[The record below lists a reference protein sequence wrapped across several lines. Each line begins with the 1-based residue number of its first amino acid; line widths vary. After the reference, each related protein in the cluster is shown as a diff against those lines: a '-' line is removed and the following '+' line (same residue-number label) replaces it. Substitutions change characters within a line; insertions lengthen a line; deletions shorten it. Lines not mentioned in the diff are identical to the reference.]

1 MVLCEK
7 AASSSSSGGG
17 GAGKV
22 IVTLVG
28 GSVLAT
34 AGTLAYAK
42 VDPSFRKQVE
52 QTIPISSQLMDAALG
67 PVVEAP
73 LKKNDP
79 TPASLLQKKLERES
93 KSESHSSPA
102 KPSVTQKLPPP
113 PAPPLDAP
121 VSISK
126 SPVQPAKKA
135 DATPAAKTSNASSQT
150 ADASLKEAKT
160 EETAASVSSPNS
172 ETKPEVEGLNP
183 KSRLAPRPIKEP
195 KAPKSA
201 SEASFKLGD
210 LSDLPVE
217 LQNRIR
223 AELTEQLKIQ
233 FSAYNDYLREQLAL
247 QEQELLRIHQM
258 ASEERVLEETMAQQ
272 RHLADSISRL
282 QEVERVLSGEYHFLL
297 SSCSPSHL

>member
-1 MVLCEK
+1 MCEK

-52 QTIPISSQLMDAALG
+52 QTIPMSNQLMDAALG
-67 PVVEAP
+67 PIVEAP
-73 LKKNDP
+73 LKRTDP

-93 KSESHSSPA
+93 NSSPA

-113 PAPPLDAP
+113 PSPPLEAP
-121 VSISK
+121 ASMSK
-126 SPVQPAKKA
+126 SPVQPVKSAT
-135 DATPAAKTSNASSQT
+135 ATPAVKTSNATSQT
-150 ADASLKEAKT
+150 TEVKIADASTKEAKT
-160 EETAASVSSPNS
+160 EEPVASVSSPNQ
-172 ETKPEVEGLNP
+172 ETKPQVEGLNP
-183 KSRLAPRPIKEP
+183 TSSLAPRQAKAA

-201 SEASFKLGD
+201 SEAPFKLGD

-258 ASEERVLEETMAQQ
+258 AAEERVLEETMAQQ

-282 QEVERVLSGEYHFLL
+282 QEVERVLSGEY
-297 SSCSPSHL
+297 